1 MDKIDFN
8 KISNKNINNMED
20 YLKNLAKQKKSKTKQ
35 TEQIEEYYSYDIQ
48 NCIKTDIH
56 NISIEDNTHINFCIF
71 RIIESTKYK
80 PIKYPYLQYLLY
92 KYPTSKKKESD
103 LCVFPFVTYTNNDN
117 IKNIGK
123 KFMKKIFNKQYNCLG
138 YIIKNNEVYLFYNID
153 FNLSQ
158 KGWGGDKFLIKRNMK
173 FWWCIL
179 DEICNKKQ
187 LLNFP
192 IHYSVSEIF
201 LKHPCLIYLKNK
213 QKEDLEL
220 PITTYIG
227 EYLDIIPFF
236 AIIGLKTSINSMWGP
251 YYLFNNYSESFRNAC
266 WSQNYKHRKIK
277 NKKITDEDGKYKKGG
292 IIRYA
297 LFLGKSRTILELL
310 NDNYYKD
317 VIFNKT
323 KLIPKSHEK
332 KLSGKWS
339 KKYDSLFLN
348 NLLKNKNDYF
358 NLNPIILSKNLLNFS
373 AMSIHEVDMSST
385 KTNWDPLYE
394 GYKIL

>member
-158 KGWGGDKFLIKRNMK
+158 KGWGGDKFLIKRNTK
-173 FWWCIL
+173 F
-179 DEICNKKQ
+179 
-187 LLNFP
+187 
-192 IHYSVSEIF
+192 
-201 LKHPCLIYLKNK
+201 
-213 QKEDLEL
+213 
-220 PITTYIG
+220 
-227 EYLDIIPFF
+227 
-236 AIIGLKTSINSMWGP
+236 
-251 YYLFNNYSESFRNAC
+251 
-266 WSQNYKHRKIK
+266 
-277 NKKITDEDGKYKKGG
+277 GG
-292 IIRYA
+292 V
-297 LFLGKSRTILELL
+297 F
-310 NDNYYKD
+310 
-317 VIFNKT
+317 
-323 KLIPKSHEK
+323 
-332 KLSGKWS
+332 
-339 KKYDSLFLN
+339 
-348 NLLKNKNDYF
+348 
-358 NLNPIILSKNLLNFS
+358 
-373 AMSIHEVDMSST
+373 
-385 KTNWDPLYE
+385 
-394 GYKIL
+394 